1 MDTLDRLRVECL
13 TLAQTFETCW
23 AYYIQSDGQLLAA
36 ECRDAGRLFLQALA
50 ALEAQDA
57 QVADPHCEMPAGAAP
72 VPGAV
77 NAVNPRAVRTQ
88 LQKWLDGD
96 RPFPFESA
104 RKSRIFV
111 WSYLTGLKALL
122 GPRLGLTAHPVR
134 ALSREEIDHSEGVV
148 KWKGHLPHS
157 TWRAVPDK
165 LVNAASKSPGIAVVG
180 DVRRS
185 QDLMTYSDDPED
197 FSRRMV
203 EFIAT
208 TRQLIERHHGFF
220 DKFTGDGFLVYF
232 NHTICRHCGADHV
245 DCFLAF
251 AREELAFAREHFR
264 AWSRTIRKLPP
275 GPVGL
280 AVGADSGV
288 IDFRNVDYHLIAV
301 GEAIVWASRMASVAS
316 ADEVVVNNLLVSAL
330 EGRPGLRLEPRV
342 GRTKA
347 GEEFL
352 ASALSFPGGAAGAT

>member
-1 MDTLDRLRVECL
+1 VTGNSSPR
-13 TLAQTFETCW
+13 
-23 AYYIQSDGQLLAA
+23 SAA
-36 ECRDAGRLFLQALA
+36 TRRASFLQALD
-50 ALEAQDA
+50 ALAEQDA
-57 QVADPHCEMPAGAAP
+57 RVADPRCEMPAGATP
-72 VPGAV
+72 GPGAV
-77 NAVNPRAVRTQ
+77 NVVNPKAVRAQ
-88 LQKWLDGD
+88 FQKWLEGD

-104 RKSRIFV
+104 RKSRIFL
-111 WSYLTGLKALL
+111 WAYLTGLKALL
-122 GPRLGLTAHPVR
+122 GTSLGLSGRPPVR
-134 ALSREEIDHSEGVV
+134 ALSREEIAHSEGVV
-148 KWKGHLPHS
+148 KWKGHLPPS

-165 LVNAASKSPGIAVVG
+165 LVSAASKCPTIAVVG

-203 EFIAT
+203 HFIAT

-232 NHTICRHCGADHV
+232 NRTICRHCGADHA
-245 DCFLAF
+245 DCFLSF
-251 AREELAFAREHFR
+251 VREELAFAREHFR
-264 AWSRTIRKLPP
+264 EWSRTIRKLPP

-316 ADEVVVNNLLVSAL
+316 ANEVVVNNLLVSAL
-330 EGRPGLRLEPRV
+330 EGRPSLSLEPRV

-352 ASALSFPGGAAGAT
+352 AGVLAIPAGPAAPGAT